1 MYEYDG
7 SRAECTAVLE
17 PSELLY
23 LASVVDFSGQKSPL
37 NLCVFDRKQLHRVA
51 VTAGG
56 SRQLTVNYLEASPGK
71 QIRREGAVEVHR
83 ISFQTRILNPADKKL
98 EVFSFLGLQGDFEI
112 YVDRTTRIPVQIS
125 GQIPGI
131 GNLDIRLDDVEF

>member
-1 MYEYDG
+1 
-7 SRAECTAVLE
+7 
-17 PSELLY
+17 
-23 LASVVDFSGQKSPL
+23 
-37 NLCVFDRKQLHRVA
+37 VA

-71 QIRREGAVEVHR
+71 QIRREDAVEVHR

-131 GNLDIRLDDVEF
+131 GNLDIRLDEVLREGLAGLIESPDKSNDCDRKNPQSLAKPAKHP